1 MPDFFYELKDKI
13 DDLVYNVRMMIP
25 ASFTEKLPL
34 IIPGTAFGIA
44 AVAIVFCIKT
54 NTSANSIEDEVNR
67 YQNGQNQLEAV
78 LNTEGEISLSEE
90 AENIM
95 GRSDLILQYKDLA
108 ALEGENAFTSMEKM
122 ADVTEGEEERAVKE
136 SNNVF
141 YDSIKEFA
149 GNFGGILIR
158 DPDTSSDDIK
168 LAVYDTKSEM
178 EPADSQGVSNVVV
191 SRLNRTIESSQ
202 YDVKD
207 TKDVL
212 TIVAG
217 EDISGFGRV
226 REGSVMYMLL
236 GKSLQSKTTE
246 KYVCTAVVP
255 GQLDDYDF
263 SSVGE
268 QKNEI
273 KSSEKENSTEK
284 ESEAE
289 TSGEGEFFSKEKS
302 YYPEASVV
310 DADKQVGVDGNGT
323 VTYADGTKVGKDGT
337 VTYKDGTIVSP
348 DGTVTYP
355 DGMVVK
361 PDGTIS
367 MKEGASSVGDS
378 KSEKTENEA
387 ARETDD
393 KSESDKESDKD
404 LVNEN
409 GFSDDMPEVTTAG
422 GVKLSDDKE
431 HKVIIYSIDTKKQN
445 VTITYWNLEETEA
458 ETDEE
463 ENNGN

>member
-78 LNTEGEISLSEE
+78 LNTEGEISLPEE

-141 YDSIKEFA
+141 YDSIKKFA

-191 SRLNRTIESSQ
+191 SRLNRTVESGQ

-212 TIVAG
+212 TVVAG

-263 SSVGE
+263 SSSKE
-268 QKNEI
+268 KKNEME
-273 KSSEKENSTEK
+273 SAEEKENSAET
-284 ESEAE
+284 ESEA
-289 TSGEGEFFSKEKS
+289 SGEGEFFSKEKS
-302 YYPEASVV
+302 YYPEASV
-310 DADKQVGVDGNGT
+310 ADGDRQVGVDENGT
-323 VTYADGTKVGKDGT
+323 VTYADGTKVGKDGS
-337 VTYKDGTIVSP
+337 VTYKDGTVVSP

-367 MKEGASSVGDS
+367 MKEGASSAGNN

-387 ARETDD
+387 AKETGR
-393 KSESDKESDKD
+393 KSEPDKGSDKE

-431 HKVIIYSIDTKKQN
+431 HKVIVYSIDTKKQN

-463 ENNGN
+463 EKNGD

>member
-1 MPDFFYELKDKI
+1 MPDFFYDLKDKI

-34 IIPGTAFGIA
+34 IIPGTALGIA
-44 AVAIVFCIKT
+44 AVAIVFCFKT

-67 YQNGQNQLEAV
+67 YQSGQSQLEAV
-78 LNTEGEISLSEE
+78 LNTEGEISLPEE

-168 LAVYDTKSEM
+168 LAVYDSKSEM

-191 SRLNRTIESSQ
+191 SRLNRTLESGQ

-263 SSVGE
+263 SSSKE
-268 QKNEI
+268 KKNEME
-273 KSSEKENSTEK
+273 SAEEKENSAET
-284 ESEAE
+284 ESEA
-289 TSGEGEFFSKEKS
+289 SGEGEFFSKEKS
-302 YYPEASVV
+302 YYPEASV
-310 DADKQVGVDGNGT
+310 ADGDRQVGVDENGT
-323 VTYADGTKVGKDGT
+323 VTYADGTKVGKDGS
-337 VTYKDGTIVSP
+337 VTYKDGTVVSP

-367 MKEGASSVGDS
+367 MKEGASSAGNN

-387 ARETDD
+387 AKETGR
-393 KSESDKESDKD
+393 KSEPDKGSDKE

-431 HKVIIYSIDTKKQN
+431 HKVIVYSIDTKKQN

-463 ENNGN
+463 EKNGD

>member
-1 MPDFFYELKDKI
+1 
-13 DDLVYNVRMMIP
+13 
-25 ASFTEKLPL
+25 
-34 IIPGTAFGIA
+34 
-44 AVAIVFCIKT
+44 
-54 NTSANSIEDEVNR
+54 
-67 YQNGQNQLEAV
+67 
-78 LNTEGEISLSEE
+78 
-90 AENIM
+90 
-95 GRSDLILQYKDLA
+95 
-108 ALEGENAFTSMEKM
+108 
-122 ADVTEGEEERAVKE
+122 
-136 SNNVF
+136 
-141 YDSIKEFA
+141 
-149 GNFGGILIR
+149 
-158 DPDTSSDDIK
+158 
-168 LAVYDTKSEM
+168 M

-191 SRLNRTIESSQ
+191 SRLNRTIESGQ

-263 SSVGE
+263 SSGGE
-268 QKNEI
+268 QKNGM
-273 KSSEKENSTEK
+273 KSSEKENSTET

-289 TSGEGEFFSKEKS
+289 TSGEGEFFSKEKA

-337 VTYKDGTIVSP
+337 VAYKDGTIVSP

-355 DGMVVK
+355 DGMIVK

-367 MKEGASSVGDS
+367 MKEGASSAGNS
-378 KSEKTENEA
+378 KSEKAENEA
-387 ARETDD
+387 ERENDN
-393 KSESDKESDKD
+393 KSESNKESDKD

-431 HKVIIYSIDTKKQN
+431 HKVIVYSIDTKKQN
-445 VTITYWNLEETEA
+445 VTITYWDLEETAA
-458 ETDEE
+458 EEE
-463 ENNGN
+463 ENGD

>member
-1 MPDFFYELKDKI
+1 MPDFFYDLKDKI

-34 IIPGTAFGIA
+34 IIPGTALGIA
-44 AVAIVFCIKT
+44 AVAIVFCFKT

-67 YQNGQNQLEAV
+67 YQSGQSQLEAV
-78 LNTEGEISLSEE
+78 LNTEGEISLPEE

-158 DPDTSSDDIK
+158 DPDTNSDDIK
-168 LAVYDTKSEM
+168 LAVYDSKSEM
-178 EPADSQGVSNVVV
+178 EPVDSQGVSNVVV
-191 SRLNRTIESSQ
+191 SRLNRTVESGQ

-212 TIVAG
+212 TVVAG

-263 SSVGE
+263 SSSKE
-268 QKNEI
+268 KKNEME
-273 KSSEKENSTEK
+273 SAEEKENSAET
-284 ESEAE
+284 ESEA
-289 TSGEGEFFSKEKS
+289 SGEGEFFSKEKS
-302 YYPEASVV
+302 YYPEASV
-310 DADKQVGVDGNGT
+310 ADGDRQVGVDENGT
-323 VTYADGTKVGKDGT
+323 VTYADGTKVGKDGS
-337 VTYKDGTIVSP
+337 VTYKDGTVVSP

-367 MKEGASSVGDS
+367 MKEGASSAGNN

-387 ARETDD
+387 AKETGR
-393 KSESDKESDKD
+393 KSEPDKGSDKE

-431 HKVIIYSIDTKKQN
+431 HKVIVYSIDTKKQN

-463 ENNGN
+463 EKNGD